1 MVIAPCHG
9 HPLFLRPCIECVRA
23 AAQEDRELEEE
34 VEAARRAVLEAAA
47 QRRREE
53 GELDDED
60 LLIGAPATG
69 GARPGRSRHWHSRLA
84 YSHPVNRLSAAT
96 FVVAAGLRETG
107 MAVLYLASICSR
119 GGFSLWSWVYYR

>member
-1 MVIAPCHG
+1 MALCTQHRQLHHG
-9 HPLFLRPCIECVRA
+9 SNRLSNLLWWSSTPVMGTRLLFRQRIDCVSG

-60 LLIGAPATG
+60 LLIGAPA
-69 GARPGRSRHWHSRLA
+69 ANP
-84 YSHPVNRLSAAT
+84 
-96 FVVAAGLRETG
+96 
-107 MAVLYLASICSR
+107 
-119 GGFSLWSWVYYR
+119 